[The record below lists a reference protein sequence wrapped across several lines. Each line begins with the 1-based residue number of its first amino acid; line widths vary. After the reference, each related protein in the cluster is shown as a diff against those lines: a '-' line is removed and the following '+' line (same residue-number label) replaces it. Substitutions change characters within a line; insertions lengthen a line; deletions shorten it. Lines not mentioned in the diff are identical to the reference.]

1 MTLKLQIM
9 TGMRSVIAVE
19 NRAHELSMPR
29 GDIEKSRVTVTSR
42 LGKTS
47 RPCDGAWNFTK
58 IKHYL

>member
-1 MTLKLQIM
+1 M